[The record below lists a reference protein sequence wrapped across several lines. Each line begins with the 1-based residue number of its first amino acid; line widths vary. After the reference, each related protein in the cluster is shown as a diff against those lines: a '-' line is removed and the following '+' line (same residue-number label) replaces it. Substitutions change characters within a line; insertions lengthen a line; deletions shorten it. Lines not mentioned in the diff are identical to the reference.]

1 MDSYAYNT
9 WQRVVLVFMVPITA
23 LQYLEDAYG
32 QLCLQY
38 KAAPPAPVADMHWQ
52 QHHVIAPAPEAETPL
67 PAARPEAI
75 PKEATA
81 AVEEKDFFLSFS
93 ARTPLAAAIPKK
105 GVATFPRAC
114 TNELSDDVAERW
126 PVDQV
131 LCLCRSRSQD
141 CQ

>member
-52 QHHVIAPAPEAETPL
+52 QHHVIAPAPETETPL
-67 PAARPEAI
+67 PAARPEAL

-93 ARTPLAAAIPKK
+93 ARTPLPPCNSPSSYSRFAQAGFFK
-105 GVATFPRAC
+105 
-114 TNELSDDVAERW
+114 TN
-126 PVDQV
+126 P
-131 LCLCRSRSQD
+131 
-141 CQ
+141 